1 MPAGRAVPDAP
12 QGADGLHFRRMHLSH
27 RRNGD
32 ILEVELAGSWRG
44 SELPAIDAAISGL
57 PMSGVDSVRVTVPPE
72 LDMDLAGA
80 WRLRDWLDSAQR
92 SGTRVEFQGERPS
105 QVELIDATV
114 SGRVRAVPPTSS
126 ESFFEPVSALGRHV
140 TRRWVSLLLAL
151 DFVGRITLTWLRAIT
166 SWRRLRPISVARHVY
181 ETGLTAIPIVSLIAF
196 LITVIIAYIAAQY
209 MRSYGAEIYVVDL
222 ITISVLRELAVLLTA
237 IIVAG
242 RSGSAFAAEIGAM
255 KLNEEVDAL
264 HAIGVQPYEVLVLPR
279 VIGLVIAL
287 PLLAVAADIVGLT
300 GGALL
305 CRWLLDMPLVLFLER
320 AQDAIAPTTFWV
332 GIMKAP
338 VFAVLIA
345 LTGTYRGLQVRGS
358 SRELGRLT
366 TTAVVQSIFLV
377 LFADALFAVAFWLLD
392 I

>member
-1 MPAGRAVPDAP
+1 VARRA
-12 QGADGLHFRRMHLSH
+12 
-27 RRNGD
+27 
-32 ILEVELAGSWRG
+32 LA
-44 SELPAIDAAISGL
+44 
-57 PMSGVDSVRVTVPPE
+57 
-72 LDMDLAGA
+72 
-80 WRLRDWLDSAQR
+80 
-92 SGTRVEFQGERPS
+92 
-105 QVELIDATV
+105 
-114 SGRVRAVPPTSS
+114 VRA
-126 ESFFEPVSALGRHV
+126 
-140 TRRWVSLLLAL
+140 AL
-151 DFVGRITLTWLRAIT
+151 DFVGHTTITWLRSVT
-166 SWRRLRPISVARHVY
+166 SWRRLRPISITRHLY

-209 MRSYGAEIYVVDL
+209 MQQYGAEIYVVDL

-264 HAIGVQPYEVLVLPR
+264 KAIGVDPHEVLVLPR

-287 PLLAVAADIVGLT
+287 PLLTVAADLVGLT

-320 AQDAIAPTTFWV
+320 AQDAIASTTFWV
-332 GIMKAP
+332 GIVKAP
-338 VFAVLIA
+338 VFALLIA
-345 LTGTYRGLQVRGS
+345 LTGTYRGLQVRDS

-377 LFADALFAVAFWLLD
+377 LLADALFAVAFWLLD

>member
-1 MPAGRAVPDAP
+1 MA
-12 QGADGLHFRRMHLSH
+12 LHF
-27 RRNGD
+27 
-32 ILEVELAGSWRG
+32 
-44 SELPAIDAAISGL
+44 
-57 PMSGVDSVRVTVPPE
+57 
-72 LDMDLAGA
+72 
-80 WRLRDWLDSAQR
+80 
-92 SGTRVEFQGERPS
+92 
-105 QVELIDATV
+105 
-114 SGRVRAVPPTSS
+114 
-126 ESFFEPVSALGRHV
+126 LGH
-140 TRRWVSLLLAL
+140 TT
-151 DFVGRITLTWLRAIT
+151 ITWLRSWT
-166 SWRRLRPISVARHVY
+166 SWRRVRPTSIARHLY

-209 MRSYGAEIYVVDL
+209 MREYGAEIYVVDL

-264 HAIGVQPYEVLVLPR
+264 HAIGVDPHEVLVLPR

-287 PLLAVAADIVGLT
+287 PLLTVVADLVGLT

-305 CRWLLDMPLVLFLER
+305 CHWLLDMPIWQYLARVDES
-320 AQDAIAPTTFWV
+320 IAPTTFWV
-332 GIMKAP
+332 GIIKAP
-338 VFAVLIA
+338 VFALLIA
-345 LTGTYRGLQVRGS
+345 LTGTYRGLQVRDS

-377 LFADALFAVAFWLLD
+377 LLADALFAVAFWLLD